1 MNTKIYKRDFFSIN
15 IDFDICRIIISGNLM
30 IARTTEFL
38 IINQIIISASK
49 SRIAYSD
56 LYFFENRVIPLN
68 FTKLIPVGD
77 LNTTLCDSFSW
88 SLSAKKIEEGEKH
101 KRK

>member
-56 LYFFENRVIPLN
+56 LYCFENRVIPLK
-68 FTKLIPVGD
+68 FIDHILISD
-77 LNTTLCDSFSW
+77 LTITLCDSFSW
-88 SLSAKKIEEGEKH
+88 SLSAKKIEEGE
-101 KRK
+101 